1 MSVQTAL
8 LLNTAILVR
17 LALIITKKPSL
28 SITLLILWSEKPSFN
43 LTWLNL
49 ITQCCCLNLSLK
61 APLLGTRPN
70 LINLCPLQLFVE
82 PINKVDH
89 VTRRLLSPEHI
100 HMVDPLEHLVVDS
113 LLLSTIPLLTSLET
127 RNVDCSVTVSL
138 HKTWLGG
145 KRPPLQVVGLVAAGG
160 LLPPRCQGR
169 WERSGRIDHPFCCVY
184 LTAVDTEDFN
194 LGRGKPSKQTL
205 CILDHHGHVVLFVSV
220 KKFSDVS
227 PSEVLL
233 LRLNQHL
240 IIRPESLLRHQ
251 PGKTWVRPLPKQ
263 VLRVQEPRVEVVSD
277 DKNFESPRSAS
288 PYTSN
293 RDQGPY
299 MLLLPGR
306 SLLL

>member
-89 VTRRLLSPEHI
+89 ITRRLLSPEHI

-113 LLLSTIPLLTSLET
+113 LLLSTIPL
-127 RNVDCSVTVSL
+127 

-145 KRPPLQVVGLVAAGG
+145 KRPPLQVVGLVADGR

-227 PSEVLL
+227 P
-233 LRLNQHL
+233 
-240 IIRPESLLRHQ
+240 P
-251 PGKTWVRPLPKQ
+251 
-263 VLRVQEPRVEVVSD
+263 
-277 DKNFESPRSAS
+277 
-288 PYTSN
+288 
-293 RDQGPY
+293 
-299 MLLLPGR
+299 M
-306 SLLL
+306 